1 MDLLLDTHAF
11 LWWIEDDK
19 KLGPKARGA
28 ITRPENAV
36 LVSAATA
43 WEIAVKR
50 TLGKLELRGDIARA
64 IADSQFAELPIT
76 VEHAVAAG
84 ELPNLHRDPFD
95 RALIAQA
102 RIEDLTLLTQDEQI
116 TQYDVA
122 VLDARL

>member
-1 MDLLLDTHAF
+1 MDLLLDTHVF
-11 LWWIEDDK
+11 LWWIGDDK
-19 KLGPKARGA
+19 KLGPKARAA
-28 ITRPENAV
+28 IASPQNAV

-50 TLGKLELRGDIARA
+50 ATGKLELRGDIAQS
-64 IADSQFAELPIT
+64 ISDSQFAELPIT

-102 RIEDLTLLTQDEQI
+102 RIEDLTLLTQDDQI

-122 VLDARL
+122 VLDARA

>member
-1 MDLLLDTHAF
+1 
-11 LWWIEDDK
+11 
-19 KLGPKARGA
+19 
-28 ITRPENAV
+28 

-50 TLGKLELRGDIARA
+50 ATGKLELRGDIAQS
-64 IADSQFAELPIT
+64 ISDSQFAELPIT

-102 RIEDLTLLTQDEQI
+102 RIEDLTLLTQDDQI

-122 VLDARL
+122 VLDARA